1 MAQFLTEVKQQHA
14 IEINDISKLKGGGNI
29 DKNMHRQPLWI
40 KIMLSLSIALMVVAL
55 AAGELMRLQLK
66 EDYSTRLRN
75 TSENTFLLL
84 SAATLEPMISEDIPQ
99 LRSIVNETG
108 RLQPDIYAIRV
119 MNEDGVL
126 LASLSRNS
134 NTDSNK
140 LVSFSKKLSFESEV
154 FGVLTIDWSTQR
166 IDLEVVRHT
175 KIMRYWVIASLL
187 ALTLI
192 IVLLIHFFAV
202 RPIGKI
208 HQHLLLLNKGNL
220 KSRVDVHSSRELSL
234 LSSSVNDLADAL
246 EQQKLRQYELESAR
260 KELFE
265 AKEMAEITLH
275 SIGDGVI
282 STDVDGFVQYLNPI
296 SEKLTG
302 WSNEE
307 ARGQSIEKIFILVDE
322 LSRQPLRSA
331 IRNCLEGNET
341 VATDVTPLLIAKNG
355 QESAIKNS
363 GSPIRNRN
371 GKIIGAVLVFHD
383 VTESRNMTRELEY
396 QAAHDSLTDLI
407 NRKEFDRQL
416 FQYREDILHKDQRHT
431 LLYIDL
437 DQFKIVNDT
446 CGHAAGDALLQQL
459 TKLIS
464 DELRRGDVFA
474 RLGGDEFGVLLNE
487 CPLDFGV
494 EIAESIRKAVENYR
508 FIWNENGFS
517 IGVSIGIVAI
527 NRESADA
534 ETLIEQADEA
544 CYSAKSLG
552 RNRYHVYT
560 EKDDNLIDRQGEM
573 NWLGKV
579 NAALA
584 EDRLVLYQQTI
595 LSLQPGGGCSENH
608 IEILVRLVEPDGT
621 LVPPGAFIPAA
632 ERYGLMSKV
641 DRWVISRTMDWYR
654 ENPEKMAALDLCNI
668 NLSGNSLSDDGLLCY
683 IEEQLDT
690 PEIDASKFCFE
701 LTETAAVS
709 NLMLALN
716 FIQRLKKKGCC
727 FALDDFGS
735 GMSSFGYLKSLPVDY
750 LKIDGMFVKDIVHD
764 KVSMAMVASINEVGH
779 VMGKRTIAEFVEND
793 EILALLRDMGVDY
806 AQGYGISKPGPLE
819 PPKTINPLPELT
831 RVI

>member
-1 MAQFLTEVKQQHA
+1 MS
-14 IEINDISKLKGGGNI
+14 ISEARPRPATIATQKSFPKDVFVQVSKI
-29 DKNMHRQPLWI
+29 ISHQPLWLTI
-40 KIMLSLSIALMVVAL
+40 TLSLSVALMVVAL
-55 AAGELMRLQLK
+55 AAGELMRRQLQ
-66 EDYSTRLRN
+66 EEYSTSLRN
-75 TSENTFLLL
+75 TSEDTFLLL
-84 SAATLEPMISEDIPQ
+84 SAATLEPVISEDIPQ

-108 RLQPDIYAIRV
+108 RLQPDIHAIRV
-119 MNEDGVL
+119 VNEEGVL
-126 LASLSRNS
+126 LASLTRSS
-134 NTDSNK
+134 GGDSKK
-140 LVSFSKKLSFESEV
+140 LVSFSKEISFESEL
-154 FGVLTIDWSTQR
+154 FGTLEIDWSTQR
-166 IDLEVVRHT
+166 LDQEVIRHT
-175 KIMRYWVIASLL
+175 KIMRYSVIASLL
-187 ALTLI
+187 TLTLI
-192 IVLLIHFFAV
+192 IILLIHLFAV

-208 HQHLLLLNKGNL
+208 HQHLLSLSNGML
-220 KSRVDVHSSRELSL
+220 KSRVDIHSSRELSL
-234 LSSSVNDLADAL
+234 LGSSVNNLADAL
-246 EQQKLRQYELESAR
+246 ELQKLREHELESAR
-260 KELFE
+260 RELFE

-282 STDVDGFVQYLNPI
+282 STDVEGYVQYLNPI
-296 SEKLTG
+296 SERLTG
-302 WSNEE
+302 WSTEE
-307 ARGQSIEKIFILVDE
+307 ARGRPIEEIFNLVNE
-322 LSRQPLRSA
+322 LDRRPLPNTIRQ
-331 IRNCLEGNET
+331 CLEGSET
-341 VATDVTPLLIAKNG
+341 VAKETHALLIARNG
-355 QESAIKNS
+355 KESAIDNS

-371 GKIIGAVLVFHD
+371 GEIMGAVMIFHD
-383 VTESRNMTRELEY
+383 VTESRHMTRELEY

-416 FQYREDILHKDQRHT
+416 FQYREDISHKEQRHT

-459 TKLIS
+459 SQLIG

-474 RLGGDEFGVLLNE
+474 RLGGDEFGVLLIE
-487 CPLDFGV
+487 CPLEFGI
-494 EIAESIRKAVENYR
+494 EIAESIRKAVER
-508 FIWNENGFS
+508 FRFVWNESGFS
-517 IGVSIGIVAI
+517 IGTSIGIVAI
-527 NRESADA
+527 TRESANA
-534 ETLIEQADEA
+534 ETLLEQADEA
-544 CYSAKSLG
+544 CYSAKELG

-560 EKDDNLIDRQGEM
+560 EKDDNLIGRQGEM

-595 LSLQPGGGCSENH
+595 LSLQQGGASSGTH

-621 LVPPGAFIPAA
+621 LIPPGAFIPAA

-641 DRWVISRTMDWYR
+641 DHWVISRTMAWFR
-654 ENPEKMAALDLCNI
+654 QHPEKMQGLELCNI
-668 NLSGNSLSDDGLLCY
+668 NLSGNSLSDDGLLSY
-683 IEEQLDT
+683 IEAQLDSS
-690 PEIDASKFCFE
+690 EIDASKFCFE

-716 FIQRLKKKGCC
+716 FMQRLKKKGCS

-764 KVSMAMVASINEVGH
+764 KISMAMVASINEVGH

-793 EILALLRDMGVDY
+793 EILERLRSMGVDF

-819 PPKTINPLPELT
+819 
-831 RVI
+831 